1 MIRWLLWALLV
12 ALHTGVSRSQDGLQP
27 PVPQGVRVE
36 PDFGSQVLSIS
47 WEKNPASPKLM
58 YDVQVLRTELME
70 VVYNETMEVRPDSP
84 GKVHHFNWTSG
95 VPLECTSHSV
105 RLRSRDQQ
113 RSSDWSP
120 LQTVP
125 GMDIPDNP
133 DAKMYP
139 QDLVVL
145 VGSNMTFCCIMEEG
159 KQFGSFKYLRGPLAS
174 VRLSRRSY
182 AGTMTN
188 QLPSMPSGTN
198 VLCMD
203 DNKGLGSG
211 AVVFVGY
218 PPGDG
223 NLTCETRD
231 LRSVECQWSAGRET
245 HLRGVRQTFYTLNG
259 RNCTSAN
266 ELARSGRRDKL
277 QCRLNATLEG
287 GSRVFTLEAR
297 NPLGTIHLSDTA
309 DLSQRVRPYAPLK
322 VVATETRGRNS
333 SLRWD
338 WGTKGYEALL
348 LECQASV
355 NGSERAFTLEYAG
368 QGLKQAV
375 VTGLEPDEEYSVR
388 IRCRLQSAPW
398 RWGDWSHDYTFRTE
412 EERPDALDAWAWM
425 ATNQTGYIK
434 WKPLSKSHGQILGY
448 RVTYGRPE
456 EEYWQTLSLPQTKH
470 SALLRLGPD
479 GDYIITVIAHNSA
492 GESPP
497 ASVTVPQFIAGETE
511 GAVPTVR
518 VAGSAGGFD
527 LSLPAD
533 ANASC
538 GYVVEWCH
546 AGRADCDWAK
556 VSAGNASARIESES
570 FEAGVRY
577 NFSIYAC
584 TDRAPEL
591 LARREGYVQELVP
604 AQPVSSLMVEQYK
617 RTSGA
622 LLSWGDIPLESRR
635 GFISGYSIYRAI
647 GTHLMPIANLTNPD
661 ARNYTV
667 RNLTPGLYKFT
678 VKAHTSAGSDEGATV
693 SLNLD
698 LTTDWL
704 VGEVLIALGAMT
716 AFLIL
721 MTVVC
726 YEKRQWVKKTFYP
739 EIPEP
744 KLQEEWSTTPG
755 PFGGR
760 TLDVQPCPH
769 STVHIVEDPGHGSG
783 KPDPTEDGEEDEE
796 SGDSSSDTD
805 SCDPVVLRYYN
816 QVVDEGSRCPPST
829 DSSASS
835 MASARTDVTYTGI
848 QSPAPCTSSSSS
860 ASAAAAGVTQPEV
873 PHTGGYRPQ
882 MAPAPEPAEPQQDCA
897 EPAEPTDL
905 PLLGGFGGF
914 GGYQPQSTWRAP
926 TPETRSLNSS
936 LGSPTSVSSSQFL
949 LPDPEAEEGGERA
962 PSTTWFHSLLSGKP

>member
-159 KQFGSFKYLRGPLAS
+159 KQFGSFQYLRGPLAS

-182 AGTMTN
+182 AGTVTN
-188 QLPSMPSGTN
+188 QLPSTPSGTN
-198 VLCMD
+198 VLCFD
-203 DNKGLGSG
+203 DNNGLGSGSG

-231 LRSVECQWSAGRET
+231 LQSVECQWSAGRET

-266 ELARSGRRDKL
+266 ELARSGRRGKL
-277 QCRLNATLEG
+277 QCRLDATLEG

-333 SLRWD
+333 NLRWD

-355 NGSERAFTLEYAG
+355 NGSERAFTLEYTG

-425 ATNQTGYIK
+425 VTNQTGYIK

-456 EEYWQTLSLPQTKH
+456 EEDWKMLSLPQTKH

-479 GDYIITVIAHNSA
+479 GDYIITVIARNSA

-661 ARNYTV
+661 ARNYT
-667 RNLTPGLYKFT
+667 
-678 VKAHTSAGSDEGATV
+678 GATV

-816 QVVDEGSRCPPST
+816 QVVDEGSRCPPP
-829 DSSASS
+829 
-835 MASARTDVTYTGI
+835 RTPPPPPWPPHALT
-848 QSPAPCTSSSSS
+848 SPA
-860 ASAAAAGVTQPEV
+860 AGATQPEV
-873 PHTGGYRPQ
+873 PHTGV
-882 MAPAPEPAEPQQDCA
+882 PAPDGPRPEPQSPSRTA
-897 EPAEPTDL
+897 PSRPNPPTS
-905 PLLGGFGGF
+905 PPGWVRRVW
-914 GGYQPQSTWRAP
+914 GYQPQSTWRAP

-949 LPDPEAEEGGERA
+949 LPDPEAEEGGAPPPPPGSTACCRA
-962 PSTTWFHSLLSGKP
+962 NPDSPSTTWFHSLLSGKP